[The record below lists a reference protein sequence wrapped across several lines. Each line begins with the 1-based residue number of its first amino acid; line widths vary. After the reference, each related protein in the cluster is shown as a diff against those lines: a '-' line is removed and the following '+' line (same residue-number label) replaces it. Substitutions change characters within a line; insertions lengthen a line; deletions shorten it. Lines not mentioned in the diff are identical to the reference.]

1 MAACVLACR
10 AERQGNELQP
20 ADASTPRVFINYRRG
35 DSQAAA
41 GRLYDQ
47 LLRHFGRDQLFMDV
61 DAMEPGT
68 DFVKTLDE
76 QVANCSAFI
85 AVIGP
90 AWIKA
95 SGSDGSRRL
104 DSPAD
109 YVRVEI
115 ESALKRDIRVIP
127 VLVDGATMPQPS
139 DLPLS
144 LQPLARRH
152 AVEVA
157 HHRFASD
164 CDALAQS
171 IERAIRGPVPLL
183 PAHAAAPPPPPVH
196 AGDGKLSWS
205 QVIFS
210 FTGRISRQ
218 QFLIGM
224 LGMVAVAVTLALAIS
239 LTAQT
244 VLATATTERTAVSRV
259 VNLMEDRLSTVINF
273 IFYWPA
279 WALALKRLH
288 DLGQGWNIL
297 WIVVAVDVASPIFDV
312 LGQKTISNGLALFEV
327 GLCVMAATIKGTPG
341 PNRYGPDPLARG

>member
-1 MAACVLACR
+1 MPPPEAPT
-10 AERQGNELQP
+10 Q
-20 ADASTPRVFINYRRG
+20 RVFINYRRG

-47 LLRHFGRDQLFMDV
+47 LLRYFGRDQLFMDV

-68 DFVKTLDE
+68 DFVNRLDQE
-76 QVANCSAFI
+76 VGNCSAFI

-90 AWIKA
+90 AWVNA
-95 SGSDGSRRL
+95 AGSDGRRRL
-104 DSPAD
+104 DNPGD

-127 VLVDGATMPQPS
+127 VLVDGASMPQPS
-139 DLPLS
+139 DLPPS

-164 CDALAQS
+164 CDTLAQS
-171 IERAIRGPVPLL
+171 IERAIRGPTPPL
-183 PAHAAAPPPPPVH
+183 PAQAVVPPPPPAD
-196 AGDGKLSWS
+196 AGHGARLSWP

-210 FTGRISRQ
+210 FTGRISRRQ
-218 QFLIGM
+218 YLIGM
-224 LGMVAVAVTLALAIS
+224 LGMLAVALTFAAALGVTV
-239 LTAQT
+239 QM
-244 VLATATTERTAVSRV
+244 VLATADRTAESRLVDLMQERLWTV
-259 VNLMEDRLSTVINF
+259 VAL

-279 WALALKRLH
+279 WAMALKRLH
-288 DLGQGWNIL
+288 DLGQGWNVL
-297 WIVVAVDVASPIFDV
+297 WIIVAADVASFIFDI
-312 LGQKTISNGLALFEV
+312 LGQKAVSDGLALFEV
-327 GLCVMAATIKGTPG
+327 GLFVMAVSIKGTPG